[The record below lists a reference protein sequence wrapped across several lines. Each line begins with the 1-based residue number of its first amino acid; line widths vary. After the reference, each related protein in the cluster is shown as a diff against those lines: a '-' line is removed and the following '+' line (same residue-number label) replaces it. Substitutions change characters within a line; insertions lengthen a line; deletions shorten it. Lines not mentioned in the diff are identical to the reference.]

1 VIQQFYRLDGIEKI
15 QTTGTVVIQKMNT
28 KKIKEIYQKSL
39 EKIDHDLSRFAC
51 HDKSAFRYKQERT
64 DFLRSAFA
72 IDRDRI
78 LYSGAYRRYQGK
90 TQVFSFT
97 NLFDEEMTNRSL
109 HTTYVSQISRTI
121 GKRLG
126 LNLELIE
133 AIALGHDLGHPP
145 FGHDGEM
152 ALSRCCRK
160 YGIGSFHHNIESLQI
175 VDYISSEGK
184 GLNLT
189 FQVRDGII
197 SHDGEVHNKLLKPN
211 WNKTEKDITEYVQKK
226 KADESISWMPATM
239 EGCIVRITDTIAY
252 IGQDIEDAIR
262 LKILKREELPKDCT
276 EFLGNRNS
284 RIIDTLI
291 KSVIANSY
299 EQEFVAFDEETSFYL
314 KKLKD
319 FNYERIYTN
328 EDVKKTKKIIDKSM
342 GILFEQYLE
351 ELEKNDRNS
360 KIFTQ
365 FLNRKQERY
374 LQKFSNSEKV
384 RDFIAT
390 MTDRYFNEEVK
401 NYLLPGSFY

>member
-1 VIQQFYRLDGIEKI
+1 
-15 QTTGTVVIQKMNT
+15 MNT
-28 KKIKEIYQKSL
+28 KKIKEIYLHSL
-39 EKIDHDLSRFAC
+39 EKTDHDLSRFAC
-51 HDKSAFRYKQERT
+51 HDKSAFRQKPEQT
-64 DFLRSAFA
+64 DFLRSSFA

-160 YGIGSFHHNIESLQI
+160 FGIGSFHHNIESLQI
-175 VDYISSEGK
+175 VDFISNEGR

-189 FQVRDGII
+189 FQVREGII
-197 SHDGEVHNKLLKPN
+197 SHDGEVHNTLLKPN
-211 WNKTEKDITEYVQKK
+211 WNKTEKNITGFIQKK
-226 KADESISWMPATM
+226 KADENIQSIPATM
-239 EGCIVRITDTIAY
+239 EGCVVRITDTIAY

-262 LKILKREELPKDCT
+262 LQILKREELPEDCT
-276 EFLGNRNS
+276 DFLGNRNNL
-284 RIIDTLI
+284 IIDTLI

-299 EQEFVAFDEETSFYL
+299 EQEFIAFDEETSYFL
-314 KKLKD
+314 KKLKR
-319 FNYERIYTN
+319 FNYSRIYTN

-342 GILFEQYLE
+342 EILIEQYLE
-351 ELEKNDRNS
+351 DLEKNQKKS
-360 KIFTQ
+360 KIFSH
-365 FLNRKQERY
+365 FLNKKSERY
-374 LQKFSNSEKV
+374 LQKFSNPEKV

-390 MTDRYFNEEVK
+390 MTDRYFNEEIK
-401 NYLLPGSFY
+401 TYLLPGSFY